1 MKLETGNCK
10 IRNQKKRELMPYCSC
25 GAVSLYHES
34 HGEGPALLLI
44 AGLGGGSWSW
54 YGQVPY
60 FQNHYRTIIFDNRGA
75 GRSSLPRG
83 PYQMQQLAAD
93 ARCLMDHL
101 ALEKAFVLG
110 LSMGGMIAQKLA
122 LMVPQRI
129 QALFLGCTHAGGA
142 SAARPAR
149 AVMEILLNNAGLTQ
163 EQIITKNLPIFF
175 SERCRKEQ
183 PDLIAAY
190 GAAQLSAPS
199 QPAAAF
205 QAQLAAINTFD
216 AGARLRQIEIPTMI
230 VTGSEDVLIPPENAK
245 ILAEV
250 LPHAEMVVIPGAG
263 HALHAE
269 CRDRLNQLAHA
280 FFQRQLTASSDAET
294 R

>member
-1 MKLETGNCK
+1 MA
-10 IRNQKKRELMPYCSC
+10 YCSC
-25 GAVSLYHES
+25 GEVSLYYES
-34 HGEGPALLLI
+34 LGEGPPLLLI

-54 YGQVPY
+54 YGQAPY
-60 FQNHYRTIIFDNRGA
+60 FENHYRTIIFDNRGA
-75 GRSSLPRG
+75 GRSSMPQG

-110 LSMGGMIAQKLA
+110 LSMGGMIAQELA
-122 LMVPQRI
+122 LMIPHRI

-142 SAARPAR
+142 SVSRPAW
-149 AVMEILLNNAGLTQ
+149 AVTGILLNNAGLTQ
-163 EQIITKNLPIFF
+163 EQIIAKNLPIFF
-175 SERCRKEQ
+175 SEGCRKEQ

-190 GAAQLSAPS
+190 SAAQLSAPP

-230 VTGSEDVLIPPENAK
+230 VTGSEDVLIPPDNART
-245 ILAEV
+245 LAGAI
-250 LPHAEMVVIPGAG
+250 PHAEMVVIPGAG

-269 CRDRLNQLAHA
+269 CRDRLNQLAHD
-280 FFQRQLTASSDAET
+280 FFQRQLTVSSGAET
-294 R
+294 P